1 MKIGST
7 LAALMLAGIAAMPVA
22 GNAGNA
28 TAEATAIRY
37 RHATVD
43 NIDIFYREAGNPDAP
58 TLLLLHGFPS
68 SSAMFRDLIPLLAD
82 RFHLVA
88 PDYPG
93 MGASEAP
100 AADKFKPTFDNL
112 ATVMTDFAAMLN
124 LSHYILYMQD
134 FGGPVGMRM
143 AVRNPER
150 VDGLIIQ
157 NTPVSLDGWDA
168 RRLAAIQAGAV
179 GPMTPEK
186 RAAAASRVV
195 QATSNLLHQYGA
207 AHPEQLNPDSWVV
220 DAYAL
225 NDPDKRRIMTDLQLD
240 IPSSLALYPVWQEYL
255 RSRQPRTLVVWG
267 RNDPI
272 FSPTGGDVIKTLIPA
287 ADVRYYNTGH
297 FALEENGADIAGE
310 IRRYFP

>member
-1 MKIGST
+1 MKIGPT
-7 LAALMLAGIAAMPVA
+7 LAALILAAIAAAPIAAKAADAPTVS
-22 GNAGNA
+22 
-28 TAEATAIRY
+28 Y
-37 RHATVD
+37 RHAVVD
-43 NIDIFYREAGNPDAP
+43 NIDIFYREAGNPRAP

-68 SSAMFRDLIPLLAD
+68 SSAMFRDLMPLLAD
-82 RFHLVA
+82 RFHVVA

-100 AADKFKPTFDNL
+100 AAEKFKPTFDNL
-112 ATVMTDFAAMLN
+112 ATVMADFAVKLN
-124 LSHYILYMQD
+124 LSNYILYMQD

-157 NTPVSLDGWDA
+157 NSPVSLDGWDGK
-168 RRLAAIQAGAV
+168 RLAAIQAGAV

-186 RAAAASRVV
+186 RAAAAARVV
-195 QATSNLLHQYGA
+195 QATSNLLHQFGA
-207 AHPEQLNPDSWVV
+207 AHPEQLNPDSWAV

-225 NDPDKRRIMTDLQLD
+225 NDPEKRRIMTDLQLD
-240 IPSSLALYPVWQEYL
+240 IPSSLALYPAWQDYL

-272 FSPTGGDVIKTLIPA
+272 FSPTGGDVIKALIPA
-287 ADVRYYNTGH
+287 AGVHYYNTGH
-297 FALEENGADIAGE
+297 FALEENGVDIAGE

>member
-1 MKIGST
+1 MKIAST
-7 LAALMLAGIAAMPVA
+7 LAALTVILAAIAATPVVA
-22 GNAGNA
+22 NAA
-28 TAEATAIRY
+28 ADATAIRY
-37 RHATVD
+37 RHTTVD
-43 NIDIFYREAGNPDAP
+43 NIDIFYREAGNPNGP

-68 SSAMFRDLIPLLAD
+68 SSTMFRDLMPSLAD
-82 RFHLVA
+82 RFHVVA

-100 AADKFKPTFDNL
+100 AADKFTPTFDNL
-112 ATVMTDFAAMLN
+112 ATVMTDFAALLN

-150 VDGLIIQ
+150 VNGLIIQ
-157 NTPVSLDGWDA
+157 NSPVSLDGWDA
-168 RRLAAIQAGAV
+168 KRLAAVQAGAV
-179 GPMTPEK
+179 GPTMPEK
-186 RAAAASRVV
+186 RAAAAARVV

-207 AHPEQLNPDSWVV
+207 AHPEQLNPDSWAV

-225 NDPDKRRIMTDLQLD
+225 NDPEKRRIMTDLQLD
-240 IPSSLALYPVWQEYL
+240 IPSSLALYPVWQDYL

-272 FSPTGGDVIKTLIPA
+272 FSPNGGDIVKTLIPA
-287 ADVRYYNTGH
+287 AEVRYYNTGH

>member
-1 MKIGST
+1 MRINAK
-7 LAALMLAGIAAMPVA
+7 LAALVLVAIAAMPVA
-22 GNAGNA
+22 GE
-28 TAEATAIRY
+28 TADAPTVHY
-37 RHATVD
+37 RHAIVD
-43 NIDIFYREAGNPDAP
+43 NIDIFYREAGDPNAP

-68 SSAMFRDLIPLLAD
+68 SSSMFRDLIPLLSD

-100 AADKFKPTFDNL
+100 SAEKFKPTFDNL
-112 ATVMTDFAAMLN
+112 AAVMTDFAAKLN

-150 VDGLIIQ
+150 VSGLIVQ

-168 RRLAAIQAGAV
+168 KRLAAVQANAA
-179 GPMTPEK
+179 GPVTPEK
-186 RAAAASRVV
+186 RAAIEARVV

-207 AHPEQLNPDSWVV
+207 AHPEQLNPDSWAV

-225 NDPDKRRIMTDLQLD
+225 NDPEKRRIMTDLQID
-240 IPSSLALYPVWQEYL
+240 IPSSLALYPVWQDYL
-255 RSRQPRTLVVWG
+255 KARQPRTLVVWG

-272 FSPTGGDVIKTLIPA
+272 FSPNGGDIVKTLIPA
-287 ADVRYYNTGH
+287 ADVRYYSTGH

-310 IRRYFP
+310 IRSHFP

>member
-7 LAALMLAGIAAMPVA
+7 LAALILAAIAAAPIA
-22 GNAGNA
+22 ANAANA
-28 TAEATAIRY
+28 ADTPSVSY
-37 RHATVD
+37 RHATVN
-43 NIDIFYREAGNPDAP
+43 NIDIFYREAGNPNAP
-58 TLLLLHGFPS
+58 ALLLLHGFPS
-68 SSAMFRDLIPLLAD
+68 SSAMFRDLMPLLAD
-82 RFHLVA
+82 RFHVVA

-100 AADKFKPTFDNL
+100 AVEKFKPTFDNL
-112 ATVMTDFAAMLN
+112 AAVMTDFAARLN
-124 LSHYILYMQD
+124 LSSYILYMQD

-150 VDGLIIQ
+150 VNGLIIQ

-186 RAAAASRVV
+186 RAAAAARVV
-195 QATSNLLHQYGA
+195 QATSNLLHQFGA
-207 AHPEQLNPDSWVV
+207 AHPEQLNPDFWAV

-240 IPSSLALYPVWQEYL
+240 IPSSLALYPVWQDYL
-255 RSRQPRTLVVWG
+255 RTRQPRTLVVWG

-272 FSPTGGDVIKTLIPA
+272 FSPNGGDVVKRLIPA
-287 ADVRYYNTGH
+287 AEVRYYNTGH

-310 IRRYFP
+310 IRRHFP